1 MQSNSPPVEYPNKSL
16 AIAEFNK
23 FRDAVMLRYTL
34 PTNLQIADT
43 SFTPASYFS
52 FLAKSFKKIK
62 SQAKHGFLSFPIAWH
77 QKSGAL
83 LNFCIYEPT
92 DDTCQ
97 KILAEHKK
105 NNTKPAPDIKKTIKQ
120 GNFAVR
126 QLVMAYIAD
135 TVVDDVVSP
144 DFIQKD
150 DVNNSIQVIAL
161 DDTFVVGLY
170 WSELELNANI
180 DFSDMDLLVQQTIL
194 TEANIKKAIEAE
206 KALSVLATAP

>member
-1 MQSNSPPVEYPNKSL
+1 MRSNSPPVEYASKSQ

-23 FRDAVMLRYTL
+23 FRDEVTLRYTL
-34 PTNLQIADT
+34 PTNLQLADI
-43 SFTPASYFS
+43 SFTPSSYFS

-62 SQAKHGFLSFPIAWH
+62 SQANHGFFSFPIGWH

-105 NNTKPAPDIKKTIKQ
+105 NNTQPAPDIKKTIKQ

-126 QLVMAYIAD
+126 QIVMAYIAD
-135 TVVDDVVSP
+135 TIVDDVILP

-150 DVNNSIQVIAL
+150 DISNSIQVIAL
-161 DDTFVVGLY
+161 DDKFVAGLF
-170 WSELELNANI
+170 WSELDLYMSV
-180 DFSDMDLLVQQTIL
+180 DFSDMDLLMQQIIL

-206 KALSVLATAP
+206 SALCVLATKP